1 MTSPP
6 DKTFRDKLLD
16 YQKPAPPEAWDR
28 IEKGLEGSGSKG
40 IWFKVAAAVMVL
52 AIPLFILWPK
62 TQDESIAV
70 TNSKHVVDEPDV
82 AEEKSENILQA
93 IEENIVHPSKT
104 NNSEVI
110 TLMVSWTCLYSSQ
123 IIFYWISGF
132 NYRCQFTYSSN

>member
-40 IWFKVAAAVMVL
+40 IWLKVAAAVMVL

-82 AEEKSENILQA
+82 AEEKAENPGRPFLPCAEAQEYCRHQA
-93 IEENIVHPSKT
+93 SLGKFRLPVHRLVLTRPCVHASINLSVQNKM
-104 NNSEVI
+104 E
-110 TLMVSWTCLYSSQ
+110 W
-123 IIFYWISGF
+123 
-132 NYRCQFTYSSN
+132 